1 MSNNSLFV
9 ISNNGTVVDPCLEC
23 GQTVRPRQEAIQCEN
38 CSFWQHRTCN
48 TNITR
53 ECYRRAVRGEEE
65 LQWQCVSCLN
75 NFQLESDELPLFES
89 TRYSTFSTGEGDYPL
104 PNEDVS
110 VLNSSISH
118 PNTSFVHHSIIA
130 FHPDQTNDHNSSTL
144 NGSLDDSAETNLP
157 TVSNIDTNQYPDFSI
172 PENIQESSLD
182 LSFLHT
188 SNQNSQIECIPDFE
202 VITKSSQKGKDVL
215 VEKVGY
221 TYVIN
226 IRRNMVNYWRY
237 SVRNKSV
244 TCPARIIQRGSM
256 FTRGPN
262 DHNHQA
268 NPGVNLKTKLRVN
281 ILNKAKSDIFVPAA
295 EIVEN
300 ALVPYTTCPGLPS
313 LANLSRAANR
323 ARQSIRP
330 EDPVDLEFEINTE
343 YIPENSLRGD
353 IKVDDRRHLVFAT
366 NHMLNILSRAKIW
379 YLDGN
384 VEISLWRA
392 FPKVYPGVKLQGCSF
407 HWTQAVWRKIQ
418 LLGLQ
423 QQYMSDISTHDF
435 CRKLMALPFL
445 PAEHIEHAF
454 RNLVEHVSSGTELEL
469 ATYIDTT
476 WISGNWHPNDWCIF
490 NQAVRT
496 KTMLKDG
503 ICESI
508 VGPVE
513 VNCSFMY

>member
-1 MSNNSLFV
+1 MLS
-9 ISNNGTVVDPCLEC
+9 
-23 GQTVRPRQEAIQCEN
+23 
-38 CSFWQHRTCN
+38 
-48 TNITR
+48 
-53 ECYRRAVRGEEE
+53 
-65 LQWQCVSCLN
+65 
-75 NFQLESDELPLFES
+75 
-89 TRYSTFSTGEGDYPL
+89 EG
-104 PNEDVS
+104 
-110 VLNSSISH
+110 
-118 PNTSFVHHSIIA
+118 
-130 FHPDQTNDHNSSTL
+130 
-144 NGSLDDSAETNLP
+144 G
-157 TVSNIDTNQYPDFSI
+157 
-172 PENIQESSLD
+172 
-182 LSFLHT
+182 
-188 SNQNSQIECIPDFE
+188 IPDFK

-226 IRRNMVNYWRY
+226 IRRNMVNYWRC

-313 LANLSRAANR
+313 LANLSRAAIR

-343 YIPENSLRGD
+343 YIPENFLRGD
-353 IKVDDRRHLVFAT
+353 IKVNDRRHLVFAT

-379 YLDGN
+379 YLDGTFKIVKAPFVQLFSIHAFVKSDSGIKQLPLVFVVMSGKRKKDYRKVLTVILEALPN
-384 VEISLWRA
+384 PPLLKGAVMDFEISLWRA

-496 KTMLKDG
+496 NNDVEGWHLRINSRACRSQLQFYVLIELLHKESQIISLQLNLVSQNKLKRYQRKTYKDMQSKIFSLWEEYSHGTISVNHMLRA
-503 ICESI
+503 CSRLN
-508 VGPVE
+508 GPQI
-513 VNCSFMY
+513 